1 MNEEPEPGV
10 AGVRV
15 AGGSPAAAESRPGRS
30 LVPPMAGDS
39 ARPEGAG
46 SRGAGR
52 GWRSWLEGGL
62 GFFYPAVCQV
72 CGVER
77 VSAGAGYVCA
87 RCCDRP
93 DGVRRIREP
102 FCERCGL
109 PFTGQ
114 MQGPFRCAHCDELE
128 LHFGFARAAVAATT
142 LMLDVIHRYKYRRE
156 VWFEPFLANLLV
168 QAAAPEVAR
177 GGWDCLVPVPLFP
190 VRERE
195 REFNQSARLAARLGA
210 ATGLPVRRGVV
221 ERRRSTHTQTQLSRE
236 ERAENMRGAFAP
248 AGTRPLKGERVVL
261 VDDVLTTGAT
271 TSACAR
277 ALRAAGAGE
286 VCVWTVARGTW
297 QT

>member
-1 MNEEPEPGV
+1 M
-10 AGVRV
+10 
-15 AGGSPAAAESRPGRS
+15 
-30 LVPPMAGDS
+30 
-39 ARPEGAG
+39 
-46 SRGAGR
+46 
-52 GWRSWLEGGL
+52 

-72 CGVER
+72 CGHER

-87 RCCDRP
+87 RCCERP

-109 PFTGQ
+109 PFAGE
-114 MQGPFRCAHCDELE
+114 MQGPFRCAHCGELE
-128 LHFGFARAAVAATT
+128 LDFCFARAAVVATA
-142 LMLDVIHRYKYRRE
+142 LVLDVIHRYKYGRS
-156 VWFEPFLANLLV
+156 VWFEPFLADLLA
-168 QAAAPEVAR
+168 QAAGPELAQ

-221 ERRRSTHTQTQLSRE
+221 QRRRPTQTQTQLSRE
-236 ERAENMRGAFAP
+236 ERAANMRGAFAP
-248 AGTRPLKGERVVL
+248 AGARRLQGERVVL

-277 ALRAAGAGE
+277 ALKAAGASE